1 MGNLLKKALEFIS
14 TSSHSRTVSIIVI
27 LVIAAAIPLTVITS
41 QKQQEIR
48 QRAADIIPTPPIVP
62 VGGNCGAFGCDGPN
76 LRVDWERNSLAYY
89 GYTVRLYKA
98 GTSTPACLGITNPCT
113 GSGQTVNTS
122 FTFTG
127 LSPGS
132 YYDLYVFVSA
142 SPSNI
147 FWKYYAKLG
156 PTGACTGGF
165 CSSPPTPTP
174 IPTSRPTPTPI
185 PTQGAKECFGGCYG
199 LTSCVGCDRYNTNCN
214 TTTGACTAQGS
225 LNKANDPTCG
235 TSCAPQTPTST
246 PTPIPWSLSAPVV
259 SGSNVTFNFSPAS
272 NGNVGIHVIF
282 NPDTGIAAW
291 DSGPIPSG
299 RTSIAWNGAPPG
311 NYSSALVF
319 ATTTLA
325 GPRNF
330 TVSGT
335 NPTLTPTPRVNPTPT
350 TPPGV
355 TATPTPTRT
364 VTPTPTPT
372 PTIPAGNTVFA
383 LTIGLDGLGS
393 TGDNANPGNSSGS
406 NKNPKRPS
414 RNIKIEV
421 FVGSG
426 ESKANKSGTLTYQT
440 GSGKFTGNVDMGTL
454 ASGNYNVKVKS
465 DGYLKRLVPGI
476 QNVTFPSETI
486 GRTYNV
492 PAVNLVAGDIN
503 GDNAINILDY
513 NILISCSVFS
523 TDNHG
528 ACNGASIANSQYAVL
543 SDLDDNGAVNQF
555 DYNLFI
561 RELSVQN
568 GE

>member
-1 MGNLLKKALEFIS
+1 MSFSWTKSDDYPQFMTIRDLQYWDVS
-14 TSSHSRTVSIIVI
+14 TVDNTFRDGTYLGANVG
-27 LVIAAAIPLTVITS
+27 LNATS
-41 QKQQEIR
+41 YTAQDGAPIGTLDPGKQHWWR
-48 QRAADIIPTPPIVP
+48 VNTRYSN
-62 VGGNCGAFGCDGPN
+62 GGLWHP
-76 LRVDWERNSLAYY
+76 
-89 GYTVRLYKA
+89 
-98 GTSTPACLGITNPCT
+98 STPMPFTTITCGG
-113 GSGQTVNTS
+113 GS
-122 FTFTG
+122 
-127 LSPGS
+127 
-132 YYDLYVFVSA
+132 
-142 SPSNI
+142 
-147 FWKYYAKLG
+147 
-156 PTGACTGGF
+156 
-165 CSSPPTPTP
+165 
-174 IPTSRPTPTPI
+174 PTSTPI
-185 PTQGAKECFGGCYG
+185 PTQP
-199 LTSCVGCDRYNTNCN
+199 
-214 TTTGACTAQGS
+214 TAS
-225 LNKANDPTCG
+225 
-235 TSCAPQTPTST
+235 

-259 SGSNVTFNFSPAS
+259 SGSNVTFNFGPAS

-299 RTSIAWNGAPPG
+299 RTSVAWNGALPG

-335 NPTLTPTPRVNPTPT
+335 NPTLTPTPRANPTPT
-350 TPPGV
+350 TPPGA

-421 FVGSG
+421 FDGRGNPV
-426 ESKANKSGTLTYQT
+426 ANKFGTLAYQT
-440 GSGKFTGNVDMGTL
+440 GSGKFTGNVDMGNL

-465 DGYLKRLVPGI
+465 DGYLRKLVPGI

-528 ACNGASIANSQYAVL
+528 ACNGARISNSQYAVL